1 MPAPR
6 FPSLPPEPLS
16 LVGNTD
22 AQQRD
27 RFQFLTAARVMVCTV
42 IFGGTVAVYLAEGHS
57 LDDATPK
64 LLLSV
69 IIAIYAASLFYAL
82 QIRSAPRGRLATLTA
97 TSIALDLAAWTVLA
111 YATGGAGSP
120 LSTFFGLSTL
130 TAALVLG
137 GNGTL
142 WTAVCSLAAY
152 GLLALTMALGVIHPP
167 ADQLQIPRNPI
178 ETTYQMVVT
187 LTAII
192 SITAIGGALADRLVV
207 TGDALLRVEASRV
220 SLIAL
225 YEDVLRSIP
234 AALVTYSADGLVD
247 GANPFAALFLDLEP
261 VEMLGRPA
269 HEVLPF
275 VPRVALDGDAGSSS
289 GDARLK
295 TAYREIPVAYH
306 VAPLYTHDGSRRG
319 GIVVVE
325 DRSHEEGLRHAV
337 ETSERF
343 AQLGRLAAGLAH
355 EIRNPLGAISGCV
368 ELVRET
374 AALDSE
380 ERGLLATVSR
390 DVARLND
397 LVTDMLQFARPR
409 PPDRAPTDLSAL
421 TRDVVAL
428 ARTSGG
434 PEARVMIVLRAPE
447 PVLAAV
453 DSAQYKQVLWNLLR
467 NAAQA
472 SRVGTEVEIEVSAS
486 EHEATLRVLDR
497 GPGIEPELRERIF
510 DAFYSG
516 TARGTGLGLA
526 IVKRI
531 ADAHHGR
538 VEIAERE
545 GGGSAFAWVVPR
557 DVITS
562 PMLGPSEPTGELPL
576 ATTLPPPA
584 S

>member
-1 MPAPR
+1 MAVRSPAL
-6 FPSLPPEPLS
+6 LPEQLS
-16 LVGNTD
+16 LVGNSD
-22 AQQRD
+22 SQLRE

-69 IIAIYAASLFYAL
+69 IIAIYAVSLVYAL
-82 QIRSAPRGRLATLTA
+82 QIRLAPRGRLLRLTSI
-97 TSIALDLAAWTVLA
+97 SIALDLAAWTVLA

-142 WTAVCSLAAY
+142 WTAVSSLSAY
-152 GLLALTMALGVIHPP
+152 GVLALTSALGLVQPP
-167 ADQLQIPRNPI
+167 SDQLHIPHNPI

-187 LTAII
+187 LTAIV

-234 AALVTYSADGLVD
+234 AALVTYTAEGLVD
-247 GANPFAALFLDLEP
+247 GTNPFAALFLDLEP

-275 VPRVALDGDAGSSS
+275 IPRVALDGDAGSSS

-295 TAYREIPVAYH
+295 TPYREIPVAYH
-306 VAPLYTHDGSRRG
+306 VAPLYSHDGTRRG

-374 AALDSE
+374 ATLDSE
-380 ERGLLATVSR
+380 ERSLLATVTR

-397 LVTDMLQFARPR
+397 LVTDMLQFAKPR
-409 PPDRAPTDLSAL
+409 MPDRSPVDLSMLA
-421 TRDVVAL
+421 RDVVAL

-434 PEARVMIVLRAPE
+434 PEARVQITLRAE
-447 PVLAAV
+447 QPVVATV
-453 DSAQYKQVLWNLLR
+453 DAAQYKQVLWNLLR

-472 SRVGTEVEIEVSAS
+472 SRVGTEVEIVVSAT
-486 EHEATLRVLDR
+486 EHEAALRVLDR
-497 GPGIEPELRERIF
+497 GPGIEPDLRERIF

-538 VEIAERE
+538 VEILERE
-545 GGGSAFAWVVPR
+545 GGGSIFGWVVPR
-557 DVITS
+557 DMIIAGGA
-562 PMLGPSEPTGELPL
+562 GPSEPTGELPL
-576 ATTLPPPA
+576 VVSSFAPP